1 MFYELGYARALGK
14 TVIQTAYEGTPLPF
28 DVFDVP
34 TLFWDSQT
42 TLERKLKGAIQQLT
56 NSPGHYG

>member
-1 MFYELGYARALGK
+1 
-14 TVIQTAYEGTPLPF
+14 LPF

-42 TLERKLKGAIQQLT
+42 TLERKLKGAIEQLN